1 MKHSVWLLCFLST
14 VGLQASSIDIYKPA
28 GEAKGCSTQISS
40 LLKQAYSH
48 YPSITASQ
56 RQVLSAKA
64 QIESAKW
71 NYFPTPSIDYSQGS
85 AGRTGQT
92 YRIDQPLW
100 TGGKLDALSDLAYA
114 RGDEAKYTLGES
126 GYALS
131 EKVLSVIQALIQA
144 DGEMKAFEQGRKDLE
159 ELSQMLER
167 RVKAGVS
174 SESDQALIDAR
185 MSQIEGDII
194 IATSHYD
201 MARSQLALL
210 TGRKKVCAIK
220 FKGDSLLHKK
230 ISMLRVEQDM
240 LSTHPS
246 LKKKT
251 AQVSM
256 AKAEKRKADAD
267 VMPNVSLRAEHQRG
281 SLYDDNRDNSDTL
294 AYVAVSFNPGAGLS
308 SLSNMESAKYRVLQ
322 AQDEYRVQ
330 EQELKNVLVRD
341 YSDYVAASS
350 RLESLEYTIES
361 SKKVL
366 ASYKRLFLAGKR
378 QWLDLVNASREV
390 TQNYVSLAALRSTL
404 IAASYRLALTAGK
417 IHFSKRGRL

>member
-1 MKHSVWLLCFLST
+1 LKHSVWLLCFLST

-85 AGRTGQT
+85 AGRSGQT

-159 ELSQMLER
+159 ELSKMLER

-194 IATSHYD
+194 IATSHYGI
-201 MARSQLALL
+201 AHRQ
-210 TGRKKVCAIK
+210 KK
-220 FKGDSLLHKK
+220 SLCH
-230 ISMLRVEQDM
+230 
-240 LSTHPS
+240 
-246 LKKKT
+246 
-251 AQVSM
+251 
-256 AKAEKRKADAD
+256 
-267 VMPNVSLRAEHQRG
+267 
-281 SLYDDNRDNSDTL
+281 
-294 AYVAVSFNPGAGLS
+294 
-308 SLSNMESAKYRVLQ
+308 
-322 AQDEYRVQ
+322 
-330 EQELKNVLVRD
+330 
-341 YSDYVAASS
+341 
-350 RLESLEYTIES
+350 
-361 SKKVL
+361 
-366 ASYKRLFLAGKR
+366 
-378 QWLDLVNASREV
+378 
-390 TQNYVSLAALRSTL
+390 
-404 IAASYRLALTAGK
+404 
-417 IHFSKRGRL
+417 

>member
-1 MKHSVWLLCFLST
+1 MRRSVWSAILLSNIALSA
-14 VGLQASSIDIYKPA
+14 GSIDIYKPA
-28 GEAKGCSTQISS
+28 GEVKGCSTQISS
-40 LLKQAYSH
+40 LLKQAYRH

-56 RQVLSAKA
+56 RQILSAKA
-64 QIESAKW
+64 QIEAAKW
-71 NYFPTPSIDYSQGS
+71 NYFPTPSIDFSQGS
-85 AGRTGQT
+85 AGRSGQT

-100 TGGKLDALSDLAYA
+100 TGGKLEALSDLAYA

-126 GYALS
+126 SYLLS

-144 DGEMKAFEQGRKDLE
+144 DGEMKAFEEGRKDLE

-194 IATSHYD
+194 IASNHYE

-210 TGRKKVCAIK
+210 IGRKKGCAIK
-220 FKGDSLLHKK
+220 FKRDPLLDKK
-230 ISMLRVEQDM
+230 ISMHRVEQDM
-240 LSTHPS
+240 LRTHPS

-256 AKAEKRKADAD
+256 ARAEKRNADAA
-267 VMPNVSLRAEHQRG
+267 VMPNISLRAEHQRG
-281 SLYDDNRDNSDTL
+281 SLYDDNPISSDTL

-308 SLSNMESAKYRVLQ
+308 SISNMESAKYRVLQ

-330 EQELKNVLVRD
+330 EQELKDTLVRD
-341 YSDYVAASS
+341 YADYMAASS

-361 SKKVL
+361 SQKVL

-378 QWLDLVNASREV
+378 QWLDLVNASREL

-404 IAASYRLALTAGK
+404 ITSSYRLALAAGK
-417 IHFSKRGRL
+417 IHFSKRGK